1 MRTEISSLRLVMVS
15 PVEGTTLKLRFA
27 DGAEYQLDL
36 GPDLGAGSGP
46 LVEPLWREES
56 FGQVKVESGAL
67 VFATGLD
74 YGGDVLRLWCEAG
87 GVQDEQTT
95 SKLAQQLFRGMQYS
109 SVDEKL
115 AVAEEG
121 GD

>member
-36 GPDLGAGSGP
+36 GPDLGAVSGP

-95 SKLAQQLFRGMQYS
+95 SKLAQQLLRGMQYS

>member
-1 MRTEISSLRLVMVS
+1 MRTEISSVRLGMVS

-36 GPDLGAGSGP
+36 GPDLGAVPGP
-46 LVEPLWREES
+46 LVGPLWRQEN
-56 FGQVKVESGAL
+56 FRQVKVESGAL
-67 VFATGLD
+67 VFAAGLD

>member
-27 DGAEYQLDL
+27 DGAESHLDL
-36 GPDLGAGSGP
+36 GPDLGAVSGP
-46 LVEPLWREES
+46 LVEPLWRQEN
-56 FGQVKVESGAL
+56 FRQVKVESGAL